1 MKRVAIGIDIG
12 GTNTVLGVVDENGDV
27 LVKDSISTPTHGDAK
42 KYVSSL
48 SESIN
53 ELIDSVHKMNAD
65 AEVMGIGIGAP
76 NGNYY
81 KGTIEQAANLAFKGV
96 VPLVDMLRENFPH
109 LKALALTNDANA
121 AAMGE
126 MIYGGAKGMKNFV
139 MITLGTGL
147 GSGIVVNGDLVY
159 GHDGFAGEV
168 GHTTVIPHGRV
179 CGCGGEGHLEA
190 YCSAPGIKR
199 TVFELLAKYNNNGSE
214 LAKFSFEEL
223 DSKKVFEAAER
234 GDKIAIEAFEI
245 TGEHLG
251 QGLGDTVCH
260 LSPEAIFLFGGPT
273 AAGDFIFKPTK
284 ESMERH
290 VLPIFRNK
298 VEILPSKLKSG
309 SAAIV
314 GASALVWKEL
324 EKE

>member
-1 MKRVAIGIDIG
+1 M
-12 GTNTVLGVVDENGDV
+12 
-27 LVKDSISTPTHGDAK
+27 
-42 KYVSSL
+42 
-48 SESIN
+48 
-53 ELIDSVHKMNAD
+53 
-65 AEVMGIGIGAP
+65 
-76 NGNYY
+76 
-81 KGTIEQAANLAFKGV
+81 
-96 VPLVDMLRENFPH
+96 
-109 LKALALTNDANA
+109 
-121 AAMGE
+121 
-126 MIYGGAKGMKNFV
+126 
-139 MITLGTGL
+139 
-147 GSGIVVNGDLVY
+147 
-159 GHDGFAGEV
+159 
-168 GHTTVIPHGRV
+168 
-179 CGCGGEGHLEA
+179 
-190 YCSAPGIKR
+190 
-199 TVFELLAKYNNNGSE
+199 FELLAKYNDGESE
-214 LAKFSFEEL
+214 LAKYSFGEL
-223 DSKKVFEAAER
+223 DSKKVYEAAER

>member
-1 MKRVAIGIDIG
+1 MKPVLTA
-12 GTNTVLGVVDENGDV
+12 TVLAILGIAIPAEIALATKLTPHKGAWVDLN
-27 LVKDSISTPTHGDAK
+27 ST
-42 KYVSSL
+42 
-48 SESIN
+48 
-53 ELIDSVHKMNAD
+53 
-65 AEVMGIGIGAP
+65 GIVF
-76 NGNYY
+76 
-81 KGTIEQAANLAFKGV
+81 GTIAETVKKSGGPKGSV
-96 VPLVDMLRENFPH
+96 TYHIRR
-109 LKALALTNDANA
+109 
-121 AAMGE
+121 
-126 MIYGGAKGMKNFV
+126 
-139 MITLGTGL
+139 
-147 GSGIVVNGDLVY
+147 VNGR
-159 GHDGFAGEV
+159 GE
-168 GHTTVIPHGRV
+168 
-179 CGCGGEGHLEA
+179 
-190 YCSAPGIKR
+190 
-199 TVFELLAKYNNNGSE
+199 
-214 LAKFSFEEL
+214 FEEL

-284 ESMERH
+284 DSMERH

>member
-27 LVKDSISTPTHGDAK
+27 LVKDSISTPNHGDVG
-42 KYVSSL
+42 KYVASL

-53 ELIDSVHKMNAD
+53 ELIDSVHKLNAD

-96 VPLVDMLRENFPH
+96 VPLVDLLKENFPH

-179 CGCGGEGHLEA
+179 CGCGGAGHLEA

-199 TVFELLAKYNNNGSE
+199 TVFELLTKYNGGSE
-214 LAKFSFEEL
+214 LTKYSFDEL
-223 DSKKVFEAAER
+223 DSKKVFEAAEK
-234 GDKIAIEAFEI
+234 GDKVALEAFEI
-245 TGEHLG
+245 TGELLG

-273 AAGDFIFKPTK
+273 AAGDLIFKPTK

-298 VEILPSKLKSG
+298 VEILPSKLKAG

>member
-1 MKRVAIGIDIG
+1 MIYTSGTKGSELVDFFPILFPTLKHKMHMKRVAIGIDIG

-42 KYVSSL
+42 KYVHSL
-48 SESIN
+48 SDSIN
-53 ELIDSVHKMNAD
+53 ELIDSVHKLNAD

-147 GSGIVVNGDLVY
+147 GSVLWLMAIWFMVTMALPVKWGTQLSFLTDVFVVVAAKVTLK
-159 GHDGFAGEV
+159 
-168 GHTTVIPHGRV
+168 HTAQHPVSNV
-179 CGCGGEGHLEA
+179 L
-190 YCSAPGIKR
+190 CS
-199 TVFELLAKYNNNGSE
+199 S
-214 LAKFSFEEL
+214 
-223 DSKKVFEAAER
+223 
-234 GDKIAIEAFEI
+234 
-245 TGEHLG
+245 
-251 QGLGDTVCH
+251 C
-260 LSPEAIFLFGGPT
+260 
-273 AAGDFIFKPTK
+273 
-284 ESMERH
+284 
-290 VLPIFRNK
+290 
-298 VEILPSKLKSG
+298 
-309 SAAIV
+309 
-314 GASALVWKEL
+314 
-324 EKE
+324 